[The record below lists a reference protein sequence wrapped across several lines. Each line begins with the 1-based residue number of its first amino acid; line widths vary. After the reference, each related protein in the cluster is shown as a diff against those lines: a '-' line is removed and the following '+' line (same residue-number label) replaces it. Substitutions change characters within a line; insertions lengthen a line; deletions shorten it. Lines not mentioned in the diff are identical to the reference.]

1 MDQQLDIVSFKE
13 LLPSL
18 NDIFIKLVEGTPV
31 SRSFETKKD
40 QLEYLTRVQ
49 KKTFIVSTLLL
60 PVLYV
65 GLIFGMGFIAEK
77 SRETLSIAVID
88 SSGYFSAPILEKQN
102 QFDSSSTLTLVNDRS
117 EAQLK
122 EKEDGYDGYLIIP
135 ALDWTKGLDSL
146 PLNTYKSYGS
156 ATTAAVEAKINRI
169 WSEVLNDSLQ
179 IDIGKQMILSQSRIG
194 IKAKNIIDE
203 KSDSDTAEGIGYVAG
218 LLMYFILLVYGSQV
232 MMGVMEEKTNRIA
245 EVIVSSVRPFQMML
259 GKIIGIGA
267 VALTQFLLWIVFI
280 LAAYNIAKEAGTQM
294 GAAEMVGNMQRLFTN
309 VDVPLILFCFGFYFL
324 AGFFFYASLYGAVG
338 SAVNEDIREAQS
350 LSFPITMLVIISI
363 AMMTASI
370 ANPSSSIAVWGSL
383 IPFSSPIVMMARI
396 PYGVPGTVPWW
407 QLIASMI
414 ILVLSFLAMVWV
426 AGKIYRTGILLYGKK
441 VTWAEM
447 LKWIFRKN

>member
-1 MDQQLDIVSFKE
+1 MNKTWI
-13 LLPSL
+13 
-18 NDIFIKLVEGTPV
+18 IIK
-31 SRSFETKKD
+31 R
-40 QLEYLTRVQ
+40 EYLTRVK
-49 KKTFIVSTLLL
+49 KKTFIISTLLL

-65 GLIFGMGFIAEK
+65 GLIFGMGFIAEN

-102 QFDSSSTLTLVNDRS
+102 QLDNSSILTLVENV
-117 EAQLK
+117 EAAEQNQKLA
-122 EKEDGYDGYLIIP
+122 GYDGYLVIP
-135 ALDWTKGLDSL
+135 ALDWRKGLDSL
-146 PLNTYKSYGS
+146 TLNTFKSYGS
-156 ATTAAVEAKINRI
+156 ATTAAVQAKIDRI
-169 WSEVLNDSLQ
+169 WGQVVNDSLQ
-179 IDIGKQMILSQSRIG
+179 IDSDKLLVLSQSRLQL
-194 IKAKNIIDE
+194 KAKNIVDE

-267 VALTQFLLWIVFI
+267 VALTQFLLWIAFI
-280 LAAYNIAKEAGTQM
+280 LVAYNVAKDAGTQM
-294 GAAEMVGNMQRLFTN
+294 GAAEMVGNMQRLFTQVN
-309 VDVPLILFCFGFYFL
+309 VPLILGCFGFYFL

-350 LSFPITMLVIISI
+350 LSFPITMLVILSI
-363 AMMTASI
+363 AMMTATI
-370 ANPSSSIAVWGSL
+370 ANPSGPIAVWGSFL
-383 IPFSSPIVMMARI
+383 PFSSPIVMMARI

-407 QLIASMI
+407 QLIVSML
-414 ILVLSFLAMVWV
+414 ILILSFIAMVWL

-441 VTWAEM
+441 VTWGEM
-447 LKWIFRKN
+447 LKWIVRKN